1 MKTYTFEIVIEE
13 GSDEWWEEITAEDKS
28 GCDEV
33 LAEVKEKVAYL
44 FPESVKLTKFE
55 DD

>member
-13 GSDEWWEEITAEDKS
+13 GSDEWWEEITAENKS

-33 LAEVKEKVAYL
+33 LAELNEKVAYM
-44 FPESVKLTKFE
+44 FPQSVTLTKFE
-55 DD
+55 DN